1 MSKDNNT
8 YNFNFYGNVGQN
20 IAHVDKLEAHFD
32 KDSTMTIAQVDNAEI
47 KHPKNTTPQRK
58 PRATKQ
64 GTKYTQ
70 ATFEYKYFKQHSNRL
85 ALLFQRLQTNAKWIA
100 EDTTPENFTAI
111 FEGKS
116 CDSKVKWID
125 SKARLY
131 YLIRQLVERGL
142 IKVPNGTSIWQI
154 TESHFID
161 KNSRHFHDLHKQKAP
176 KRSTLAIDKLIDIL
190 DPSIKDKD

>member
-70 ATFEYKYFKQHSNRL
+70 ATFEYIYFRQHSNLL
-85 ALLFQRLQTNAKWIA
+85 AKLFQHLQTKAMWIA
-100 EDTTPENFTAI
+100 DDAKPDNFMAI
-111 FEGKS
+111 FEGKL
-116 CDSKVKWID
+116 CDNTIKWTG
-125 SKARLY
+125 SKANLY

-142 IKVPNGTSIWQI
+142 ISIPQGTTIWQI

-161 KNSRHFHDLHKQKAP
+161 KNSRHFHELHKQKAP
-176 KRSTLAIDKLIDIL
+176 KKSTLAIDKLIDIL
-190 DPSIKDKD
+190 DPSIKDED

>member
-1 MSKDNNT
+1 MEDNAKTIITVAGDYVQSK
-8 YNFNFYGNVGQN
+8 
-20 IAHVDKLEAHFD
+20 HVDY
-32 KDSTMTIAQVDNAEI
+32 EI
-47 KHPKNTTPQRK
+47 GKVETGGIGIQIINGQPQESNPTPQRK

-100 EDTTPENFTAI
+100 EDTTPENFTTI

-142 IKVPNGTSIWQI
+142 IKVPNGTTIWQI

-190 DPSIKDKD
+190 DPSIKDEN

>member
-1 MSKDNNT
+1 MSTTINNT
-8 YNFNFYGNVGQN
+8 NNFYAPIGQYN
-20 IAHVDKLEAHFD
+20 AHVDVINAHFD
-32 KDSTMTIAQVDNAEI
+32 KDSKMHIENAGKTKI
-47 KHPKNTTPQRK
+47 IQPKPTPQRK

-70 ATFEYKYFKQHSNRL
+70 ATFEYKYLKQHSNRL

-111 FEGKS
+111 FEGRP

-131 YLIRQLVERGL
+131 FLIRQLVERGL
-142 IKVPNGTSIWQI
+142 ITVPQGTTIWQI

-161 KNSRHFHDLHKQKAP
+161 KNSRHFYSLHKQKAP

-190 DPSIKDKD
+190 DPSIKDEN